1 MSSED
6 NHRIIPAVQEQQV
19 YASNLNLSSGYHVV
33 LQDNRL
39 ENERLWLKKYL
50 QNDFQLIENSQGK
63 TIRLILQSS
72 SEQKEDEYQKDIE
85 DEVKIISAYTR
96 GIFYGIQTLR
106 QLMITT
112 AGQCDFAS
120 TRDQRPSLLPLES
133 LYVGRISSIPRKGGC
148 KKYFG

>member
-1 MSSED
+1 MIF
-6 NHRIIPAVQEQQV
+6 NC
-19 YASNLNLSSGYHVV
+19 
-33 LQDNRL
+33 
-39 ENERLWLKKYL
+39 
-50 QNDFQLIENSQGK
+50 IENSQGK

-72 SEQKEDEYQKDIE
+72 SEQKKNEYQIDIQ
-85 DEVKIISAYTR
+85 DEVKIISPSAR

-112 AGQCDFAS
+112 AGQCSLPQLAIK
-120 TRDQRPSLLPLES
+120 RPSLLPLES